1 MSKGYN
7 NISNKMVA
15 NTIDEV
21 IDILGDI
28 IESSKKDES
37 TIGYFA
43 ALYQKVTISVK
54 DKLHTNYFD
63 DDERMERLD
72 VLFANRYLLAYY
84 NYKQGKSITKSWGMA
99 FQSSNNNG
107 LIVLQHLLL
116 GMNAHINLDLG
127 IAASEISD
135 RSSMDTLHSDFN
147 KINEILGALVD
158 EIQNDLS
165 KIWPTLI
172 KILKLANKVDDF
184 FINFSMSI
192 ARDGAWKFANEL
204 VVEKEKNSKA
214 HLITLRDDKISKF
227 ATSIT
232 VHKIMVRIIFFIV
245 RIGERGKPSDK
256 IKALERVIK
265 NQTK

>member
-1 MSKGYN
+1 
-7 NISNKMVA
+7 MVA

-21 IDILGDI
+21 IDILGEI
-28 IESSKKDES
+28 IETSKNDES
-37 TIGYFA
+37 TLGYYA

-54 DKLHTNYFD
+54 DKLLTNYFD
-63 DDERMERLD
+63 DDERMEQLD
-72 VLFANRYLLAYY
+72 VLFANRYLLAYS
-84 NYKQGKSITKSWGMA
+84 NHKQGQPITKSWDMA
-99 FQSSNNNG
+99 FQVSNKNS

-135 RSSMDTLHSDFN
+135 SSSIDMLHSDFN
-147 KINEILGALVD
+147 KINELLASLVE

-165 KIWPTLI
+165 KIWPTLV
-172 KILKLANKVDDF
+172 KILKFANKVDDF

-204 VVEKEKNSKA
+204 VAQKEISDNN
-214 HLITLRDDKISKF
+214 HLIALRDDKIAALSK
-227 ATSIT
+227 SIT
-232 VHKIMVRIIFFIV
+232 VHKIVVRIIFFIV

-256 IKALERVIK
+256 IKALERVIESGK
-265 NQTK
+265 TSLG

>member
-1 MSKGYN
+1 
-7 NISNKMVA
+7 MVA

-21 IDILGDI
+21 IDILDDI
-28 IESSKKDES
+28 IESSKTNES
-37 TIGYFA
+37 TLGYFA

-54 DKLHTNYFD
+54 NKLHTNYFD
-63 DDERMERLD
+63 DDARMERLD

-84 NYKQGKSITKSWGMA
+84 DYKHGKPITKSWDMA
-99 FQSSNNNG
+99 FQASNKNS

-127 IAASEISD
+127 IAAAEISD
-135 RSSMDTLHSDFN
+135 ASSIASLSSDFN
-147 KINEILGALVD
+147 KINELLASLV
-158 EIQNDLS
+158 EEVQEDLS

-172 KILKLANKVDDF
+172 KILKFANKVDDF
-184 FINFSMSI
+184 FINFSMLL

-204 VVEKEKNSKA
+204 VAQKEKNSYDQ
-214 HLITLRDDKISKF
+214 LITLRDDKIAKF

-256 IKALERVIK
+256 ILALSSMIK
-265 NQTK
+265 NKLNVRLES